1 MSKSQL
7 QHTIFIS
14 LLTATTLFFSPGI
27 HASGRDSGRDLQLGC
42 AATEIPPEMVKR
54 LTPLTKYLS
63 SKTGISVKL
72 HDPSDRHSAV
82 EDLGMNNTQI
92 AYLSADAYLE
102 AHDKYAV
109 VPLVNPL
116 NKGKAS
122 FTLMIAVPKDSPA
135 QTVSDLRGKKFAFG
149 DKKSVLQAAII
160 ERAGVKLDELSSYD
174 YLDHDDNIAMAVL
187 KGEFDAG
194 ILKDTVAEKYKAQG
208 LRVIYSSVPMPSHLF
223 AVNKNLPPI
232 TVNMLKQAML
242 ALNGS
247 TKENKAILNAIE
259 QGYDGFKPAKDQ
271 DFDAIRKLLPPAKD
285 TK

>member
-1 MSKSQL
+1 M
-7 QHTIFIS
+7 T
-14 LLTATTLFFSPGI
+14 
-27 HASGRDSGRDLQLGC
+27 
-42 AATEIPPEMVKR
+42 
-54 LTPLTKYLS
+54 
-63 SKTGISVKL
+63 
-72 HDPSDRHSAV
+72 
-82 EDLGMNNTQI
+82 
-92 AYLSADAYLE
+92 
-102 AHDKYAV
+102 KYAV

-122 FTLMIAVPKDSPA
+122 FTLMIAVLKDSPA
-135 QTVSDLRGKKFAFG
+135 QTVSHLRGKKFAFG

-208 LRVIYSSVPMPSHLF
+208 LRVIYSSVPMPSYLF

-242 ALNGS
+242 ALNS
-247 TKENKAILNAIE
+247 NTKENKAILNAIE

-271 DFDAIRKLLPPAKD
+271 DFDVIRKLLPPATD